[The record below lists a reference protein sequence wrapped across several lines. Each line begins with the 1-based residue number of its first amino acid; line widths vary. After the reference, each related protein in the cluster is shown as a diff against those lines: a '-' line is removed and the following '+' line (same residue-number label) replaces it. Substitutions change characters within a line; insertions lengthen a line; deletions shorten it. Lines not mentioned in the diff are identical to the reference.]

1 MHIEDWFMVLAAV
14 ILCVAACY
22 LPVRE
27 KGNIPKSRMIYSGIM
42 ILTVAGITLMLQL
55 FYVNNS
61 LIHNIKRVCLLS
73 LLGPIAYTDFTE
85 TRIPNIYIILGL
97 IYRGILI
104 PVELLFSR
112 EIFLSTILSEV
123 VAASALFLAALLC
136 RICIKNSIG
145 AGDMKLFLVM
155 GLFLGLNGIWSAILL
170 SLIVSFI
177 IAVFLLISK
186 RKTKKDSMAFGPAL
200 TIGTFLSIFLTGM

>member
-61 LIHNIKRVCLLS
+61 LIHNIKKVCLLS